1 MQKSGG
7 EPPLRPK
14 RTSRAGRKRPLSRN
28 ASRPATSE
36 PRALARAELPR
47 SCMTFLGMPPSRHL
61 EASQR
66 RLTPAA
72 LSLVPPSL
80 LGAATTTE
88 TDMTQPLISLH
99 LTPLGPSLKKGKPL

>member
-14 RTSRAGRKRPLSRN
+14 RTSRGHRKKHMKN
-28 ASRPATSE
+28 DSRPATSE

-47 SCMTFLGMPPSRHL
+47 SCMTFLGMRPSRHL

-88 TDMTQPLISLH
+88 PDMTQPLISLH